1 MNHIHVFPSIILH
14 FVIISIFF
22 FLIFVPPSYCDDYDE
37 QLSACRRPYL
47 YPCGSS
53 RLNILYP
60 FWGGDRLPYC
70 GRKGFEI
77 KCDKDN
83 EYHFIESDTQKFRV
97 LNINDTS
104 PIMTIARYDLWNDN
118 CPGIVTQEIAFDQ
131 NLFKYGPNVRNLSLF
146 YDCREV
152 INPQNSNYVSC
163 KVGDEEKTGFY
174 AIDITELQLPNLTD
188 TCTKGIKVP
197 VQLAALEDLRP
208 GNLEQALKQG
218 FDVEYNTDNI
228 LCAKCLATLGICA
241 SNSSNSEQFICL
253 CTDEREPQAHSCPPQ
268 PAGRKPTPRRKVIIG
283 IGAAVGGIIVTIC
296 IIILRLI
303 LKSSSF
309 IWETS
314 KNNQDLEA
322 FIRNHGSLSP
332 KRYSF
337 LNVKKMTNSFKE
349 KLGQGGY
356 GGVYKGK
363 LPDGQLVAV
372 KLLNTSKGNGQE
384 FINEVASISRTS
396 HINIVTLVGFCLEGS
411 KRALIYEF
419 MPNGSLEK
427 FIHTKDALKTDQH
440 LGWEKLY
447 QIALGIA
454 RGLEYLHLG
463 CSTKILH
470 FDIKPH
476 NILLDEDFCPKISDF
491 GLAKLCTRKESIV
504 SMLEARGTIGYVAPE
519 IFCRNFGEVSH
530 KSDVYSYGMMILEMV
545 GGRKNL
551 HLGVDNSSE
560 IYFPK
565 WIYKHLELGEEVKLL
580 DAMNAEEKEIAE
592 KMIIVGLWCIQSS
605 PLDRPSIN
613 KVIDMLQGSIK
624 VLQIPPNPFH
634 SSSPRATSID
644 SATLSIS

>member
-1 MNHIHVFPSIILH
+1 MNSNLLFTTLTLRSIIT
-14 FVIISIFF
+14 IFF
-22 FLIFVPPSYCDDYDE
+22 FLIVVRISNCDNDDE
-37 QLSACRRPYL
+37 QYFSDCWRSYS
-47 YPCGSS
+47 YQCGSS
-53 RLNILYP
+53 VLNIFYP
-60 FWGGDRLPYC
+60 FWGGKRPQSC
-70 GRKGFEI
+70 GRQGFEI
-77 KCDKDN
+77 KCQDN
-83 EYHFIESDTQKFRV
+83 QYHFIESRTQKFRV
-97 LNINDTS
+97 LSINES
-104 PIMTIARYDLWNDN
+104 HPLMTIARDDLWNN
-118 CPGIVTQEIAFDQ
+118 YCPGIVTRHTI
-131 NLFKYGPNVRNLSLF
+131 VNLSLF
-146 YDCREV
+146 NCSPNVPELSFFHYCDEA
-152 INPQNSNYVSC
+152 IDPYSPNYFSC
-163 KVGDEEKTGFY
+163 TVDGTERAGFY
-174 AIDITELQLPNLTD
+174 IVPGLQLPNISN
-188 TCTKGIKVP
+188 TCKAEVKVP
-197 VQLAALEDLRP
+197 VLLAALDDLHRP
-208 GNLEQALKQG
+208 GNLGEVLNKG
-218 FDVEYNTDNI
+218 FEVDYYTDST
-228 LCAKCLATLGICA
+228 LCSACTSTGGICG
-241 SNSSNSEQFICL
+241 SV
-253 CTDEREPQAHSCPPQ
+253 CPP
-268 PAGRKPTPRRKVIIG
+268 GRKPTPRRKVIIG

-303 LKSSSF
+303 LKNSSF

-454 RGLEYLHLG
+454 RGLEYLHRG

-504 SMLEARGTIGYVAPE
+504 SLLEARGTIGYIAPE
-519 IFCRNFGEVSH
+519 IFNRNFGEVSH

-580 DAMNAEEKEIAE
+580 DAINAEEKEVAE
-592 KMIIVGLWCIQSS
+592 KMIIVGLWCIQSP

-624 VLQIPPNPFH
+624 DLQFPPNPFH
-634 SSSPRATSID
+634 SSSPRQTSID
-644 SATLSIS
+644 SSTISIS